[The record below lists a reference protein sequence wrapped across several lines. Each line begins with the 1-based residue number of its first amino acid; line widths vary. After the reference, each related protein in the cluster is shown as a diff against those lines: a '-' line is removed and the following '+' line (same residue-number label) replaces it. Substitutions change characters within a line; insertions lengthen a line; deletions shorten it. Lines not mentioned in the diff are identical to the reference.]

1 MKAIFKKTAAFAA
14 SAMLAAALAVPTM
27 TASAATPPDLGAAT
41 PTTLEKTITVYN
53 DDNATVY
60 VPSITY
66 TYSVEPAAGGK
77 TVTDKNGN
85 QSVVK
90 AGIDGGIVMGTDATA
105 VFPTTGN
112 ETVAASAAGVPVTD
126 TFEIKF
132 DASVFS
138 SAGIYRY
145 LLTEDVAAAD
155 LKNAGISRPAE
166 YKNTRYIDVY
176 VKKNA
181 DGVMEIAGSVV
192 FFADDDL
199 TKSTEKTNG
208 FTDKTGT
215 NETEEFSQDTDPVV
229 SVADKYFTYNY
240 VVKKVVENSYTND
253 EKFDFTIDVAGTT
266 GQKFFYSPVDGTV
279 ATATTEGTVGTP
291 VTASLGNNNS
301 IILAGLPA
309 NVTVAVKESNGNPAT
324 YDVTV
329 ADTGTA
335 TLALNNSSIK
345 NGEETGFTAQNIS
358 AYTGTESEKP
368 DANLIQTTFTN
379 KLVDISPTG
388 LVFMIAPFV
397 IMLAA
402 GAFLFGMV
410 TKNRKKDDAESII

>member
-1 MKAIFKKTAAFAA
+1 MIFR
-14 SAMLAAALAVPTM
+14 
-27 TASAATPPDLGAAT
+27 
-41 PTTLEKTITVYN
+41 N
-53 DDNATVY
+53 
-60 VPSITY
+60 
-66 TYSVEPAAGGK
+66 
-77 TVTDKNGN
+77 TD
-85 QSVVK
+85 
-90 AGIDGGIVMGTDATA
+90 
-105 VFPTTGN
+105 
-112 ETVAASAAGVPVTD
+112 
-126 TFEIKF
+126 
-132 DASVFS
+132 S
-138 SAGIYRY
+138 S
-145 LLTEDVAAAD
+145 
-155 LKNAGISRPAE
+155 KSR
-166 YKNTRYIDVY
+166 TR
-176 VKKNA
+176 
-181 DGVMEIAGSVV
+181 
-192 FFADDDL
+192 
-199 TKSTEKTNG
+199 
-208 FTDKTGT
+208 
-215 NETEEFSQDTDPVV
+215 
-229 SVADKYFTYNY
+229 
-240 VVKKVVENSYTND
+240 KVNLS
-253 EKFDFTIDVAGTT
+253 DFTIDVAGTT

-309 NVTVAVKESNGNPAT
+309 NVTVAVKEANGNPAT